1 MIMSTAPVAE
11 IIRADF
17 SAMFEM
23 TFQHL
28 YGHGKYQHNW
38 HHDYLARVVEQ
49 CLAGNHTRVIVALP
63 PGHLKSTMMSVALP
77 AFMLGRRPET
87 KIIAASYSS
96 DLAENFSTQTRSVM
110 EASWYQE
117 AFPQTTL
124 ATSQA
129 TLLKTTKHGSRTAT
143 SVGGKITGLRADA
156 IIVDD
161 PMNYMDASSP
171 TKRAEVLKWFEY
183 LATRLDHAKGVIL
196 LVMQRLHVDDLVANL
211 LMKEGWHHVSIPL
224 IATEAQSYDC
234 GGFTHDR
241 AAGEPIAC
249 RILFG
254 CGGRENTQGNRGAIL
269 PGSISTGADR
279 RQRPDG
285 SVRSFPAL

>member
-1 MIMSTAPVAE
+1 
-11 IIRADF
+11 
-17 SAMFEM
+17 
-23 TFQHL
+23 
-28 YGHGKYQHNW
+28 
-38 HHDYLARVVEQ
+38 
-49 CLAGNHTRVIVALP
+49 
-63 PGHLKSTMMSVALP
+63 
-77 AFMLGRRPET
+77 
-87 KIIAASYSS
+87 
-96 DLAENFSTQTRSVM
+96 M